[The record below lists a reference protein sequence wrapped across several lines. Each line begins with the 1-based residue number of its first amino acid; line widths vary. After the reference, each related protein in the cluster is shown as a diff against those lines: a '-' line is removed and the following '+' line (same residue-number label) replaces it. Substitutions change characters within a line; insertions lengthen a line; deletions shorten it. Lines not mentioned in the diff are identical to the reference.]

1 LNALATNWRQ
11 KARSSAR
18 GFSSPS
24 RLFAGTCRDAE
35 LIVAMTRALV
45 FKTPFSA
52 LKTSFRLIY

>member
-11 KARSSAR
+11 KARSSAS
-18 GFSSPS
+18 GFASPA
-24 RLFAGTCRDAE
+24 LAWAGEEKDAE
-35 LIVAMTRALV
+35 TIVAMTRALV